1 MDLATYTKSLPRGEK
16 QKLAARLGVAPTYL
30 SRLISGQRGITA
42 ERAIQIERVTGGAV
56 SRRDLCPDFP
66 WQEAS

>member
-56 SRRDLCPDFP
+56 NRRDLCPDFP